1 MIFGRGFSM
10 AGDYLKISA
19 RASSGISKFAIGGPS
34 PASQVSAQPPMHDPT
49 TAVLLATFTTA
60 ILLFA
65 IVAAGRKFSGKYAPV
80 VVSETVPVTEETSPI
95 VLATQPPVIQS
106 PYDPPKEIASI
117 ILPPPPPI
125 GKVPVWFYRPLDLLG
140 LAGIAGIFFV
150 LVIGNAQAPASAEPK
165 LSVEG
170 LLANIVMQFIFA
182 GIATAFVIRRV
193 RPVEWL
199 GLRWRGWKWIFLIAP
214 LAVLGMW
221 MVFALIMASGYTDW
235 IESFGVDSLQD
246 TVKILQS
253 SKDPGVLA
261 LMTIAAV
268 LVAPICEEIVF
279 RGYLYGAAKR
289 FAGPW
294 VAGLCSSLVFTA
306 AHGGL
311 AGLLPLFLFAVV
323 LVILYEKTGSLW
335 APIATHFCFNA
346 ATVIIQLAS
355 RHFDFLQTGS

>member
-1 MIFGRGFSM
+1 
-10 AGDYLKISA
+10 
-19 RASSGISKFAIGGPS
+19 
-34 PASQVSAQPPMHDPT
+34 MHDPT
-49 TAVLLATFTTA
+49 NAVLIATFATA
-60 ILLFA
+60 LLLFA
-65 IVAAGRKFSGKYAPV
+65 ITAAVRKLSGKYAPV
-80 VVSETVPVTEETSPI
+80 VVSEAVPVAGEILPV
-95 VLATQPPVIQS
+95 VLAPEPPLIAS
-106 PYDPPKEIASI
+106 SYDPPKELASI
-117 ILPPPPPI
+117 ILPPPPPV
-125 GKVPVWFYRPLDLLG
+125 GKVPVWFFRPLDLIGMAVITG
-140 LAGIAGIFFV
+140 LFFA
-150 LVIGNAQAPASAEPK
+150 LVVSNSDAPAAAEPK

-170 LLANIVMQFIFA
+170 LVASIVMQFVLA
-182 GIATAFVIRRV
+182 GIATAFVIQRV

-199 GLRWRGWKWIFLIAP
+199 GLRWRGWKWVFFIAP

-221 MVFALIMASGYTDW
+221 ILFASIMAFGFMDW
-235 IESFGVDSLQD
+235 IESFGVDAVQD
-246 TVKILQS
+246 TVKIFQS
-253 SKDPGVLA
+253 SNDPSVLA

-268 LVAPICEEIVF
+268 FIAPICEEIVF

-294 VAGLCSSLVFTA
+294 VAGLCSSLVFAA

-335 APIATHFCFNA
+335 APIATHFCFNS